1 MLFIS
6 CALLCVVIAS
16 WKVLYKN
23 TPTIVNLG
31 GARATAGSVV
41 VRKMLRSLRELRQ
54 VLATLAGLL
63 AVSVGHKGP
72 YVPDYDGSGSGR
84 QIPVFPS

>member
-1 MLFIS
+1 MFIS

-31 GARATAGSVV
+31 GARATAGVGGGAENNAAKS
-41 VRKMLRSLRELRQ
+41 
-54 VLATLAGLL
+54 AGV
-63 AVSVGHKGP
+63 A
-72 YVPDYDGSGSGR
+72 SGSGDSGGAVGR
-84 QIPVFPS
+84 LCGPHRTVRPRL